1 MCDSP
6 IVPAYILLPVPNE
19 FLSVYFVE
27 LFHFHIHDFPL
38 LTRRLYCNVWRVSF
52 LCIFTLHSWNSNEC
66 LSESLFLFYLLLPP
80 PSSALPSPA
89 CGRDLQLNRPDIDQP
104 LWEEVLHS
112 AQELCQVFFVLIIFF
127 IHMYTL
133 STHPLRFPHSRL
145 GLMVGFVCLW
155 FPWQS

>member
-1 MCDSP
+1 MTRP

-19 FLSVYFVE
+19 FLSVYFFE
-27 LFHFHIHDFPL
+27 LFLFHIHDFPL

-52 LCIFTLHSWNSNEC
+52 LCIFTSHSWNSNEC

-80 PSSALPSPA
+80 PSSALPSSA

-112 AQELCQVFFVLIIFF
+112 AQELCQVRSSSNAKLVKNFFLKTFSNMFTFSGSHI
-127 IHMYTL
+127 
-133 STHPLRFPHSRL
+133 L
-145 GLMVGFVCLW
+145 GLDLW
-155 FPWQS
+155 

>member
-1 MCDSP
+1 MTRP

-19 FLSVYFVE
+19 FLSVYFFE
-27 LFHFHIHDFPL
+27 LFLFHIHDFPL

-52 LCIFTLHSWNSNEC
+52 LCIFTSHSWNSNEC

-80 PSSALPSPA
+80 PSSALPSSA

-127 IHMYTL
+127 INMYTL